1 MVAVADKVQKRF
13 VDASV
18 VGKLGVKRRRHDASL
33 PHGDGIFIIAFSS
46 KNFDAGTDAR
56 NLWGTDED
64 HFHRFISE
72 LSLADGAVN
81 LAAIGVAANADIE
94 RTESGL
100 LRVFHFGR
108 QQDGSGTGAAA
119 ALHALTGQPVTSGN
133 PAAAGEYISLFVTGL
148 GVTYQSGGVSY
159 ASAPVFVVMA
169 GGTVPAS
176 FAGSAPGFVGLYQV
190 NFQVPSAAQHGPNT
204 LVVASGRYFSSP
216 QISIAVR

>member
-108 QQDGSGTGAAA
+108 QQDGSGTGAE
-119 ALHALTGQPVTSGN
+119 SGFQADKLLELFEAGFAEEFEER
-133 PAAAGEYISLFVTGL
+133 PGFAAGDNEATDFIELL
-148 GVTYQSGGVSY
+148 GFFDEHNL
-159 ASAPVFVVMA
+159 SAQLLKPF
-169 GGTVPAS
+169 
-176 FAGSAPGFVGLYQV
+176 
-190 NFQVPSAAQHGPNT
+190 
-204 LVVASGRYFSSP
+204 
-216 QISIAVR
+216 